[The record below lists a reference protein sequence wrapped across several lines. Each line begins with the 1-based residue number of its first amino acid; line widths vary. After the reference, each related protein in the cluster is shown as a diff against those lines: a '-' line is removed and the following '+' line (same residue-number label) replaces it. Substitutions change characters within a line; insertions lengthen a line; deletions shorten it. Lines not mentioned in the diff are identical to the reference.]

1 MEQPDVLIIGTG
13 TAGQSCASDL
23 VKAGYRVMIAEQ
35 SSRPGGVCALS
46 GCQPKKWFYEAAEAV
61 ARSRHLHGKGIT
73 EPPSISWQQ
82 ILEAKN
88 KFTDQVPESTVDNL
102 RKSGIQFLQGTARF
116 TSPETVTVNDT
127 VIRPRYTVIATGAT
141 PMSLPFEGSGHLATS
156 SEFLELKTLP
166 ERLVL
171 VGGGFISFEFAH
183 FAARLGMERGSIHII
198 ETADRPLGPFDA
210 EMVGYLLEATRE
222 AGIRVHTNRSIIG
235 VEEHEGKYKVVF
247 ESGETMAADLLV
259 HGAGR
264 HANIA
269 DLNLDTVG
277 VAHSKRG
284 IEVNRSMMST
294 NPNIYAI
301 GDCAATIQ
309 LSRVA
314 DFEAHVAAEAI
325 IARDTNKD
333 SPTIDY
339 DAVAAVLFTYPQ
351 LGMVGKTEDA
361 LREEQAHYRKSSGD
375 HLDWPTYRR
384 IGMQHAAYK
393 ILVDR
398 EDRILGAHILSDNV
412 SGLIAV
418 LRQAMLSGTPV
429 SELYR
434 NSIMTPYPS
443 RESDL
448 IYMLSSLSR

>member
-1 MEQPDVLIIGTG
+1 MKHPDVLIIGTG

-23 VKAGYRVMIAEQ
+23 VKAGYHVMIAEQ

-46 GCQPKKWFYEAAEAV
+46 GCQPKKWFYEAAETV

-73 EPPSISWQQ
+73 EPPSVSWEQ

-88 KFTDQVPESTVDNL
+88 RFTDQVPESTVDNL

-116 TSPETVTVNDT
+116 SGPETVTVGDT

-141 PMSLPFEGSGHLATS
+141 PMSLPFEGSHHLAS
-156 SEFLELKTLP
+156 SDAFLELKTLP

-183 FAARLGMERGSIHII
+183 FATRLGMKSGSVHII
-198 ETADRPLGPFDA
+198 EMADRPLGPFDA
-210 EMVGYLLEATRE
+210 EMVSYLLEATRE
-222 AGIRVHTNRSIIG
+222 AGIEVHTNHSITG
-235 VEEHEGKYKVVF
+235 VEENESGYKISF
-247 ESGETMAADLLV
+247 ESGKTMEADLLV

-264 HANIA
+264 VANIA
-269 DLNLDTVG
+269 ELNLEAVG
-277 VAHSKRG
+277 VTYSKQG
-284 IEVNRSMMST
+284 IDVNRSMASS

-325 IARDTNKD
+325 IARDDNKD
-333 SPTIDY
+333 LATIDY
-339 DAVAAVLFTYPQ
+339 DEVASVLFTYPQ

-361 LREEQAHYRKSSGD
+361 LREEQVFYRKSSGS

-384 IGMQHAAYK
+384 VGMRYAAFK

-398 EDRILGAHILSDNV
+398 EDKILGAHILSDNV
-412 SGLIAV
+412 CGLIAV

-434 NSIMTPYPS
+434 NSIMVPYPS

-448 IYMLSSLSR
+448 IYMLKSLSR